1 MSINTLKHELYK
13 LYNDLVK
20 TDDVIRE
27 WLEIELKV
35 KWAFSYEYGGGYC
48 YGNMMTN
55 LSKVFNYVLNN
66 VYDLAVIV
74 IVHIIF
80 YRCNKYFVNRRATI
94 GEFFRW
100 CVMAFSYPN

>member
-35 KWAFSYEYGGGYC
+35 K
-48 YGNMMTN
+48 
-55 LSKVFNYVLNN
+55 
-66 VYDLAVIV
+66 
-74 IVHIIF
+74 
-80 YRCNKYFVNRRATI
+80 
-94 GEFFRW
+94 
-100 CVMAFSYPN
+100 

>member
-27 WLEIELKV
+27 WLEIEFRV
-35 KWAFSYEYGGGYC
+35 KWAFSYEYSGGYY

-66 VYDLAVIV
+66 VYDLVVTV
-74 IVHIIF
+74 IVHMIL
-80 YRCNKYFVNRRATI
+80 YRCNKYFVNWRATN
-94 GEFFRW
+94 GEFF
-100 CVMAFSYPN
+100 